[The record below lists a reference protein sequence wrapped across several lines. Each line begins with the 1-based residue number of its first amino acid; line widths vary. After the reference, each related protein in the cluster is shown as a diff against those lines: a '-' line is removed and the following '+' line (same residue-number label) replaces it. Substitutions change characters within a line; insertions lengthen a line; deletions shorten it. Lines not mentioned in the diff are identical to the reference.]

1 VQSAGVLALA
11 ALIVLRSAVFTLAPG
26 AAFDSDQAVMG
37 LMAKHLSEGRAFPL
51 FIYGQHH
58 MLAVEAWLAAPL
70 FLLSGPSVAL
80 LKLPLVLINVA
91 TAIVLVELLRRET
104 GLPLVLAFAS
114 ALFFVVPPPGT
125 AAALVEAG
133 GGNLEQFLYILLLWI
148 TRERGA
154 WFGAILA
161 FGFLHREFTIY
172 GLFALLIV
180 EALDRSSWTR
190 ANLLTK
196 GRAVAAGAA
205 VWVAVA
211 AMRPVASAAGPGTS
225 ATDLPANSGVQTLT
239 ARLCGDVGALLGS
252 GPSIYRDYLAL
263 LFGIPAQPVS
273 DFAVNS
279 TVVQGMPG
287 MAIVAG
293 ALLVICLAGVA
304 HGLRASRLRDLRF
317 CAYLILVG
325 LFSIM
330 FYTWGRCG
338 QLSIYTLR
346 YGLLALLGA
355 TGLAAAA
362 LRLQPSRAFRV
373 AIVALVLVWTTTNM
387 VAHVRIAHEYLTEA
401 PPNWRGIV
409 AEFLMSHGVRYAES
423 NYWTAYHVTFLANER
438 VIVSTNEYPRI
449 GEYQKLVDAH
459 RAEAWTITTDR
470 CDNGREII
478 PRWYACPPG
487 SGP

>member
-1 VQSAGVLALA
+1 
-11 ALIVLRSAVFTLAPG
+11 
-26 AAFDSDQAVMG
+26 
-37 LMAKHLSEGRAFPL
+37 
-51 FIYGQHH
+51 
-58 MLAVEAWLAAPL
+58 
-70 FLLSGPSVAL
+70 
-80 LKLPLVLINVA
+80 
-91 TAIVLVELLRRET
+91 
-104 GLPLVLAFAS
+104 
-114 ALFFVVPPPGT
+114 
-125 AAALVEAG
+125 
-133 GGNLEQFLYILLLWI
+133 
-148 TRERGA
+148 
-154 WFGAILA
+154 
-161 FGFLHREFTIY
+161 
-172 GLFALLIV
+172 
-180 EALDRSSWTR
+180 
-190 ANLLTK
+190 
-196 GRAVAAGAA
+196 
-205 VWVAVA
+205 
-211 AMRPVASAAGPGTS
+211 
-225 ATDLPANSGVQTLT
+225 
-239 ARLCGDVGALLGS
+239 
-252 GPSIYRDYLAL
+252 
-263 LFGIPAQPVS
+263 
-273 DFAVNS
+273 
-279 TVVQGMPG
+279 
-287 MAIVAG
+287 
-293 ALLVICLAGVA
+293 
-304 HGLRASRLRDLRF
+304 
-317 CAYLILVG
+317 LILVG

-459 RAEAWTITTDR
+459 RAEAWTITMDR